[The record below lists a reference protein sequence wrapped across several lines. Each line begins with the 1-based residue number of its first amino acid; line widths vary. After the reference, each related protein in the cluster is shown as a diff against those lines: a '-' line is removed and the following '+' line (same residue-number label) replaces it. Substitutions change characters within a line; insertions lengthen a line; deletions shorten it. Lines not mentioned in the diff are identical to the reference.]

1 MGMSTGLSG
10 SMGMGLG
17 STELSSS
24 MGMGGMLSSSMSMG
38 MEMGITKRINEI
50 NYNTPI
56 ATQ

>member
-1 MGMSTGLSG
+1 MSTGLSG

-56 ATQ
+56 AT

>member
-1 MGMSTGLSG
+1 MSTGLSG

-38 MEMGITKRINEI
+38 ITKRINEI

-56 ATQ
+56 AT